1 MMEDGVLD
9 LMCME
14 TPHMGQVLRAPH
26 DSAIVGDEAVMA
38 RLLGLQDRYAV
49 TCDYCRRVQ
58 TEVQTPMRKTLALW
72 MSEVRVLRQY
82 MTLRLFY
89 HVSYGHSFNYS
100 FQRKPLQCAKEQCC
114 EDSVFPTAMNLLDRY
129 LSQVSV
135 RKLHLQLLGCVCLLL
150 ASKMRQTRALAV
162 EALVYYTD
170 CSVTAQE
177 LQAWELEVLS
187 RLSWDVASVV
197 ANDFVDHLVA
207 MLGLADCRDTVR
219 RHANTFISL
228 CATEYHFVSYRP
240 ALLAASSVATAV
252 HGLRTPLQTQGSQ
265 DELISTLGRITN
277 VRTVEIRRCVL
288 EIETLMATSVAAFQ
302 QQQQCYSKSAAV
314 TPYPSCKSN
323 TLVTPC
329 IADTPS
335 SKPNTPTDVQ
345 DINF

>member
-1 MMEDGVLD
+1 MEDVVD

-14 TPHMGQVLRAPH
+14 APQLGQTPRASH
-26 DSAIVGDEAVMA
+26 DSAIVGDAVVMA

-72 MSEVRVLRQY
+72 MSEV
-82 MTLRLFY
+82 
-89 HVSYGHSFNYS
+89 
-100 FQRKPLQCAKEQCC
+100 CEEQGC

-129 LSQVSV
+129 LSLVSV

-150 ASKMRQTRALAV
+150 ASKLRQTRALAV
-162 EALVYYTD
+162 DALVYYTD

-177 LQAWELEVLS
+177 IQAWELQVLN
-187 RLSWDVASVV
+187 RLNWDVASVV

-207 MLGLADCRDTVR
+207 MLGLADRGDTVR

-228 CATEYHFVSYRP
+228 CATEYHFVGYTP
-240 ALLAASSVATAV
+240 ALLAASSVAAAV
-252 HGLRTPLQTQGSQ
+252 HGLRTPLHTTEAQ
-265 DELISTLGRITN
+265 DELMSSLERITN

-302 QQQQCYSKSAAV
+302 QQQQQSYSKSAAV
-314 TPYPSCKSN
+314 TPFPSCKSN

>member
-1 MMEDGVLD
+1 MIEDGVLD

-26 DSAIVGDEAVMA
+26 DSAIVGDAAVMA

-72 MSEVRVLRQY
+72 MSEV
-82 MTLRLFY
+82 
-89 HVSYGHSFNYS
+89 
-100 FQRKPLQCAKEQCC
+100 CEEQGC

-177 LQAWELEVLS
+177 IQAWELEVLN
-187 RLSWDVASVV
+187 RLKWDVASVV

-228 CATEYHFVSYRP
+228 CATEYHFISYRP

-252 HGLRTPLQTQGSQ
+252 HGLRTPLQTPGSQ
-265 DELISTLGRITN
+265 DELISSLGSIAN
-277 VRTVEIRRCVL
+277 VRTTEIRRCVL

-302 QQQQCYSKSAAV
+302 QQQCYSKSAAV

-323 TLVTPC
+323 SLVTPC

>member
-14 TPHMGQVLRAPH
+14 TPHMGQVLHAPH
-26 DSAIVGDEAVMA
+26 DSAIVGDEAVVA

-72 MSEVRVLRQY
+72 MSEV
-82 MTLRLFY
+82 
-89 HVSYGHSFNYS
+89 
-100 FQRKPLQCAKEQCC
+100 CEEQCC

-177 LQAWELEVLS
+177 IQAWELEVLS
-187 RLSWDVASVV
+187 RLGWDVASVV
-197 ANDFVDHLVA
+197 ANDFVDHLVS
-207 MLGLADCRDTVR
+207 MLGLGDCRDTVR

-228 CATEYHFVSYRP
+228 CATEYHFVNYRP

-252 HGLRTPLQTQGSQ
+252 HGLRTRLQTQGFQ
-265 DELISTLGRITN
+265 DELISSLGRITN

-288 EIETLMATSVAAFQ
+288 EIETLMASSVAAFQ

-323 TLVTPC
+323 ALVAPC

>member
-1 MMEDGVLD
+1 MEDVVD

-14 TPHMGQVLRAPH
+14 APQLGQTPRASH
-26 DSAIVGDEAVMA
+26 DSAIVGDAVVMA

-72 MSEVRVLRQY
+72 MSE
-82 MTLRLFY
+82 
-89 HVSYGHSFNYS
+89 
-100 FQRKPLQCAKEQCC
+100 
-114 EDSVFPTAMNLLDRY
+114 
-129 LSQVSV
+129 
-135 RKLHLQLLGCVCLLL
+135 LLGCVCLLL
-150 ASKMRQTRALAV
+150 ASKLRQTRALAV
-162 EALVYYTD
+162 DALVYYTD

-177 LQAWELEVLS
+177 IQAWELQVLN
-187 RLSWDVASVV
+187 RLNWDVASVV

-207 MLGLADCRDTVR
+207 MLGLADRGDTVR

-228 CATEYHFVSYRP
+228 CATEYHFVGYTP
-240 ALLAASSVATAV
+240 ALLAASSVAAAV
-252 HGLRTPLQTQGSQ
+252 HGLRTPLHTTEAQ
-265 DELISTLGRITN
+265 DELMSSLERITN
-277 VRTVEIRRCVL
+277 VEIRRCVL

-302 QQQQCYSKSAAV
+302 QQQQQSYSKSAAV
-314 TPYPSCKSN
+314 TPFPSCKSN

>member
-1 MMEDGVLD
+1 MEDVVD

-14 TPHMGQVLRAPH
+14 APQLGHTPRASH
-26 DSAIVGDEAVMA
+26 DSAIVGDAVVMA

-72 MSEVRVLRQY
+72 MSEV
-82 MTLRLFY
+82 
-89 HVSYGHSFNYS
+89 
-100 FQRKPLQCAKEQCC
+100 CEEQGC

-129 LSQVSV
+129 LSVVSV

-150 ASKMRQTRALAV
+150 ASKLRQTRALAV
-162 EALVYYTD
+162 DALVYYTD

-177 LQAWELEVLS
+177 IQAWELQVLN
-187 RLSWDVASVV
+187 RLNWDVASVV

-207 MLGLADCRDTVR
+207 MLGLADRGDTVR

-228 CATEYHFVSYRP
+228 CATEYHFVGYSP
-240 ALLAASSVATAV
+240 ALLAASSVAAAV
-252 HGLRTPLQTQGSQ
+252 HGLRTPLHTAEAQ
-265 DELISTLGRITN
+265 DELMSSLERITN

-302 QQQQCYSKSAAV
+302 QQQQQSYSKSGAV

-323 TLVTPC
+323 TLLTPC
-329 IADTPS
+329 IADTQS